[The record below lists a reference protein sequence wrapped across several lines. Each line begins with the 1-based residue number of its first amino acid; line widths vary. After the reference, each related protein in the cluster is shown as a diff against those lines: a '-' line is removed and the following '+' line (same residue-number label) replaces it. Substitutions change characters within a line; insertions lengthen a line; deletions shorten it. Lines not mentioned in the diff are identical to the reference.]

1 MVQPFDVLSTQPR
14 VGDLACLDALL
25 SATFLHCFSMP
36 LVPSQA
42 MSDHSA
48 EQQDFGC
55 APKEKPAS
63 HVGPTV
69 CPCVSAVLVTHP
81 RWHIVQP

>member
-1 MVQPFDVLSTQPR
+1 MRS
-14 VGDLACLDALL
+14 CLRRL
-25 SATFLHCFSMP
+25 P

-42 MSDHSA
+42 VSDHSA

-63 HVGPTV
+63 HVGLTGSRLPMPIRGTRHPSAMAHRAAITV
-69 CPCVSAVLVTHP
+69 GVGLTLTTLAASFDVAVP
-81 RWHIVQP
+81 